1 MLDDREIQHMDRLV
15 DAFVRQV
22 QEIYN
27 LGSEEEAER
36 EIRARLDWRNVQRG
50 GDNGKAQEAVQ

>member
-15 DAFVRQV
+15 DSFVRQV
-22 QEIYN
+22 MEIYH

-36 EIRARLDWRNVQRG
+36 EIRARLNWRDAQR
-50 GDNGKAQEAVQ
+50 KQEVET